1 MEQQI
6 SQSPEVV
13 SNSSSEKK
21 PRSRFIVSFVIALA
35 CSFPLLIFAVGTF
48 LCMFGHPLSVSRIYV
63 NLVPGLDTVIQTKQ
77 LPKNFVVYPNVDD
90 AEAYICSEY
99 EPTTKKTTFAL
110 VRFSNVL
117 QRFEFK
123 TTGYAS
129 FNLSISLVQN
139 QTTQ

>member
-1 MEQQI
+1 ML
-6 SQSPEVV
+6 V
-13 SNSSSEKK
+13 
-21 PRSRFIVSFVIALA
+21 
-35 CSFPLLIFAVGTF
+35 CSVPVLIFSLGVF
-48 LCMFGHPLSVSRIYV
+48 LSVFGHPLRVSKMYV
-63 NLVPGLDTVIQTKQ
+63 NLVPGMDTVIQTKQ
-77 LPKNFVVYPNVDD
+77 LPKSFVVYPNVDD

-99 EPTTKKTTFAL
+99 DPLAKKTTYAL

-139 QTTQ
+139 QTTQQFDLNHMRLIQDGQRQRQA